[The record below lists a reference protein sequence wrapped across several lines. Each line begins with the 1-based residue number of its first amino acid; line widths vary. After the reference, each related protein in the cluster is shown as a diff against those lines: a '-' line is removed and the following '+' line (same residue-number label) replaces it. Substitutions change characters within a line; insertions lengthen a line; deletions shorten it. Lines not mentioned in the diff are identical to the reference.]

1 MFRAV
6 YYVSLAL
13 VTTAAPSTMTAVV
26 VTGEAPAADFSKV
39 RIVPDA
45 PVPTPGNGQVLIRI
59 MASSINPIDWK
70 IMEYPMW
77 GKGRVA
83 GFDVAG
89 VVESVGPGCTRLQR
103 GDAVWA
109 DLGKGLGSAAGVQ
122 IGAWAEYAVADESQ
136 VGLKPTTMSFEDA
149 GSLPLVALTTY
160 EAYVRTNAPWRG
172 SNATVVVTSGS
183 GGTGIVGIQLAK
195 AFGASR
201 IITAASPRNFD
212 LLKSLG
218 ATDVIDYHKSSIWE
232 ALQEES
238 VDVVYDNYGGVGT
251 ADAAMPS
258 LKSNGGVFVFLPGK
272 GGAVSDNPKTG
283 VTQIDFGLLN
293 PSKYEELDALAAFVD
308 EGKLR
313 AVVPESHMLQDIIE
327 ALKSSVA
334 GHSVGKIGI
343 NITHSSS
350 SKSTVV

>member
-6 YYVSLAL
+6 CYVSLAL
-13 VTTAAPSTMTAVV
+13 ITSATPLTMKAVV

-39 RIVPDA
+39 QIAADV
-45 PVPTPGNGQVLIRI
+45 PVPTPGVGQVLIRI
-59 MASSINPIDWK
+59 VASSINPIDWK
-70 IMEYPMW
+70 IMEMPMW

-89 VVESVGPGCTRLQR
+89 IVESVGLGCTRLQI
-103 GDAVWA
+103 GDSVWA
-109 DLGKGLGSAAGVQ
+109 DLGKGLGGAAGVQ
-122 IGAWAEYAVADESQ
+122 IGAWAEYALADESQ
-136 VGLKPTTMSFEDA
+136 VGLKATTMSFEDA

-160 EAYVRTNAPWRG
+160 QAYIQTRAPWKG
-172 SNATVVVTSGS
+172 PNVTVVVTSGS
-183 GGTGIVGIQLAK
+183 GGTGVVGIQLAK

-201 IITAASPRNFD
+201 IITASSPRNFD

-232 ALQEES
+232 TLQEES
-238 VDVVYDNYGGVGT
+238 VDVVYDNYGSVGT
-251 ADAAMPS
+251 ADAAMQS
-258 LKSNGGVFVFLPGK
+258 LKSNGGFFVFLPGK
-272 GGAVSDNPKTG
+272 GGALSDKPKKG

-293 PSKYEELDALAAFVD
+293 PSKHEELDALAALAD
-308 EGKLR
+308 ENKLR
-313 AVVPESHMLQDIIE
+313 AVVPKSYMLPDIIE

-343 NITHSSS
+343 NITHSAT
-350 SKSTVV
+350 SKSIVV